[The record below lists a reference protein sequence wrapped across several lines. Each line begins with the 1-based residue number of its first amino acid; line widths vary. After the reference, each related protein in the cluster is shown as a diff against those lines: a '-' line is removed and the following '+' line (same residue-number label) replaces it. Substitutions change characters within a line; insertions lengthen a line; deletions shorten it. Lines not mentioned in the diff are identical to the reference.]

1 MSDQI
6 ERAFNTNMDPRSME
20 DRGTHE
26 VPIKTQS
33 LTHMRLRASHQAL
46 LYPCVC
52 PLQLCIVPWSDI
64 IAANNWGIIGTLGT
78 TEFGILPSHPDH
90 STHIA
95 YMTSG
100 YLDSSMKFVYYT
112 WSMIRIDAS
121 AVGWLL
127 YFRRLFPSW
136 IISLSVA
143 PLSG

>member
-1 MSDQI
+1 MDYERPDRACIQHTYGPSFNGRQRYPWGPHKDSVSHPHATARLSPSFALSMCMS
-6 ERAFNTNMDPRSME
+6 
-20 DRGTHE
+20 
-26 VPIKTQS
+26 
-33 LTHMRLRASHQAL
+33 
-46 LYPCVC
+46 
-52 PLQLCIVPWSDI
+52 LQLCIVPWSDI

-95 YMTSG
+95 YMTSS
-100 YLDSSMKFVYYT
+100 YLDSSMCLVYDT
-112 WSMIRIDAS
+112 WSRINAS